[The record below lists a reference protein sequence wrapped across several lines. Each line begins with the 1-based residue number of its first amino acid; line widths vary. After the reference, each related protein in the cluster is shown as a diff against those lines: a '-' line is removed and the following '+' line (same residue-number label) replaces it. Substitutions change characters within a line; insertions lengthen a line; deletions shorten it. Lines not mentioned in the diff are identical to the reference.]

1 MAVRNSKVIL
11 SKNIKM
17 DSEYR
22 NVLNISEADMIT
34 LMSNSSNL
42 VYTNSTYSFL
52 RESENS
58 IFVEAPYGTCLQAN
72 YIAFQNPDYSNKWFF
87 AFIEDIV
94 YVNNKTTE
102 IQYKLDIFTTWNSYF
117 NYKSCFVVRE
127 HVTDDTLGANTV
139 PEGLETGD
147 YIVNSHLS
155 DSYNTQM
162 GVVISAPCLVDGS
175 ESTGHIY
182 DGTVTYSALTY
193 INYSIL
199 SNLATTLLAFESVGK
214 LDAIQSIYMIPNWLV
229 PDGDHHY
236 TGLSTITQRET
247 PMTQDLGISR
257 ISTLDGYTPVNNKC
271 LTYPYCYIMG
281 SNGAGASAIYK
292 QELWQLDNKQEM
304 VFRMYGTICSGAS
317 IRGVPINYNGDGV
330 GVDYGI
336 NLAKFPVLDF
346 PSDTFTNWLTQNG
359 VNVGLSLAG
368 SGLAIGTGLMTGNA
382 IGVASGVLGIA
393 QTVGQ
398 VYQRNEV
405 PPQLSGNING
415 GDIGMATNFSRYN
428 FYRMTVRSEY
438 ARIIDNYFKL
448 RGYKVNK
455 IKVPNTSHRQNFNF
469 VQIAS
474 EDNVAYSNNHN
485 NISVPPKD
493 LNTINELFRRGITIW
508 NNHTNLGD
516 FSVSN
521 NIVN

>member
-147 YIVNSHLS
+147 YIVNASLH
-155 DSYNTQM
+155 DSYNNKF
-162 GVVISAPCLVDGS
+162 GVIMSVTDPSGGYIYTNMLSYCNYLYFDYNIDSSVRTVISQ
-175 ESTGHIY
+175 
-182 DGTVTYSALTY
+182 
-193 INYSIL
+193 
-199 SNLATTLLAFESVGK
+199 FESEGK
-214 LDAIQSIYMIPNWLV
+214 LDAIQSLFVIPQWV
-229 PDGDHHY
+229 SKVDPSIHY
-236 TGLSTITQRET
+236 IGSSLPESFSVA
-247 PMTQDLGISR
+247 TQDLGISR
-257 ISTLDGYTPVNNKC
+257 LSTLNGYTPANNKC

-281 SNGAGASAIYK
+281 SNGAGSTAIYK
-292 QELWQLDNKQEM
+292 QEFWNLNNNQEM
-304 VFRMYGTICSGAS
+304 VFRMYGAVSIGAS
-317 IRGVPINYNGDGV
+317 VRGVPINYNGDEV
-330 GVDYGI
+330 AQDYGI
-336 NLAKFPVLDF
+336 NLAKFPTLNY
-346 PSDTFTNWLTQNG
+346 PSDTFTNWITQNG
-359 VNVGLSLAG
+359 VNVGLSMAG
-368 SGLAIGTGLMTGNA
+368 SGLAIGAGLMTGNA

-398 VYQRNEV
+398 VYQRSEV
-405 PPQLSGNING
+405 PPQVEGNINS
-415 GDIGMATNFSRYN
+415 GDVSFSAYFNR
-428 FYRMTVRSEY
+428 FSFFKMSVRSEY

-455 IKVPNTSHRQNFNF
+455 VKVPNTSHRQNFNY

-474 EDNVAYSNNHN
+474 EDSVAYSNNHN

-493 LNTINELFRRGITIW
+493 LNTINELFRRGVTIW
-508 NNHTNLGD
+508 NNHANLGD